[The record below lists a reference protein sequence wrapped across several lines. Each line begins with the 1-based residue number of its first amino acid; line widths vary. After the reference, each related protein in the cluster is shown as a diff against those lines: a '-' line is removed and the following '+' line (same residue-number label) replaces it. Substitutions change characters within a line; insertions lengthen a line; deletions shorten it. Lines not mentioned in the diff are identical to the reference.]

1 MQYQKEVEKKDFWDI
16 HKLLEIFSLND
27 MLEYHKKRQPWEHN
41 KNQILDALIDF
52 KEANLMDDP
61 ICLEGKDRD
70 EIKLSFIE
78 LVTKIAS

>member
-1 MQYQKEVEKKDFWDI
+1 MAADI
-16 HKLLEIFSLND
+16 SLDMERMND

-61 ICLEGKDRD
+61 ICFEGKDWD

>member
-1 MQYQKEVEKKDFWDI
+1 MAADI
-16 HKLLEIFSLND
+16 SLDMERMND

-61 ICLEGKDRD
+61 ICLEGKDWD

>member
-1 MQYQKEVEKKDFWDI
+1 MAADI
-16 HKLLEIFSLND
+16 SLDMERMND
-27 MLEYHKKRQPWEHN
+27 MLEYHKKRQPWAHN

-61 ICLEGKDRD
+61 ICLEGKDWD

>member
-1 MQYQKEVEKKDFWDI
+1 M
-16 HKLLEIFSLND
+16 ND

>member
-1 MQYQKEVEKKDFWDI
+1 MQYQEEVEKKDFWDI

-61 ICLEGKDRD
+61 ICLEGKDWD